1 VTVGNKGSKPA
12 ASHYAV
18 KQIED
23 IYSSGLDLPKED
35 VVEEFDL
42 AYYRWL
48 ILGLMMCLTCLNNCI
63 CFSLAPISHHAH
75 EYYQDVD
82 LGALASIY
90 FMANVV
96 FSYHGAQ
103 LTESKGLYTC
113 VAAGAL
119 LQAVGCW
126 LRCANVPGSGFNTL
140 YLGQFLAACGQPFIT
155 NIGPAVSM
163 AWFGE
168 DETAMATSLQGGANQ
183 LGIAVA
189 YIWASQAVE
198 TAADVPGYM
207 QSVAIAATVVTM
219 LVIILYR
226 SAPSKAPSIA
236 AAQKLADSTK
246 FGFDDLL
253 DVFSQPGFLLTVLGF
268 TVAETLLNVCT

>member
-1 VTVGNKGSKPA
+1 
-12 ASHYAV
+12 
-18 KQIED
+18 
-23 IYSSGLDLPKED
+23 
-35 VVEEFDL
+35 
-42 AYYRWL
+42 
-48 ILGLMMCLTCLNNCI
+48 
-63 CFSLAPISHHAH
+63 
-75 EYYQDVD
+75 
-82 LGALASIY
+82 
-90 FMANVV
+90 
-96 FSYHGAQ
+96 
-103 LTESKGLYTC
+103 
-113 VAAGAL
+113 
-119 LQAVGCW
+119 
-126 LRCANVPGSGFNTL
+126 
-140 YLGQFLAACGQPFIT
+140 
-155 NIGPAVSM
+155 
-163 AWFGE
+163 
-168 DETAMATSLQGGANQ
+168 MATSLQGGANQ